1 LTFGPEARSQEASVR
16 EARAFLQEVL
26 QALTGRQVSLV
37 TRLEGRQPPAAS
49 EPEPDRREKLLR
61 AEVERHPA
69 VKNLQR
75 LFGAELFDIDPPE

>member
-37 TRLEGRQPPAAS
+37 TRLEGRQPPAVS

-69 VKNLQR
+69 VKNLQQ
-75 LFGAELFDIDPPE
+75 LFGAELFDINPPE